1 MTGAA
6 RAQPPNQR
14 MQLSGALSSGL
25 RPVLPAAHSARSR
38 CAASL
43 GRTAATTS
51 GTRHA

>member
-25 RPVLPAAHSARSR
+25 RPVLPAAHFRPQQMRSFVR
-38 CAASL
+38 PH
-43 GRTAATTS
+43 R
-51 GTRHA
+51 RH